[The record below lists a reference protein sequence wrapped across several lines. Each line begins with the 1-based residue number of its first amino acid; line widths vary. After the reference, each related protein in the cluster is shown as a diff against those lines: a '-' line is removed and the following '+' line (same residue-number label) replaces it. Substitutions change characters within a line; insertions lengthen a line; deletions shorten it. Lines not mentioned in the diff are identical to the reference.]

1 MDLVSGR
8 KMLLADDS
16 ITIQKV
22 VDLTFA
28 DEGME
33 VTTVS
38 NGEQAIQKLE
48 EIAPDIVLADV
59 FMPGRNGY
67 EVCEH
72 IKRDERF
79 RHIPV
84 MLLVGSFEPFDE
96 AEARRVGADDFLTK
110 PFQSIRQLVSKVG
123 ALLSGREDEAT
134 TRDLKLPEEAARA
147 ARQAGAQPTELSMA
161 NTAPLQRD
169 MLDTLEPETD
179 EQEVAGHASFDD
191 QMIEAAPATRFS
203 GGSFDADRQLR
214 PTAPLHSEE
223 FEEMKINSA
232 ELETPSS
239 HLQETIRNFTF
250 EESALDPSS
259 RQPASPPPPPAQP
272 PAPYMAQAAAAD
284 EALLDLGDFEAP
296 GAGAAAEA
304 DDFILD
310 LQDEAPQAQP
320 APPPTD
326 MVAPLADDPG
336 SATLVDF
343 HEEMAEATAPQAEE
357 LSAGTQAA
365 VEEQSMESAPVEEA
379 DEEAESQVAELQV
392 GEAQVAESQ
401 IAEPSDFDPH
411 ATLQEIQEAPS
422 TSTVEPPE
430 AEAVADAPPVAVDRE
445 EAIETG
451 SAAATAVSQISLDQ
465 LSPEV
470 IDAIARRAVEQ
481 LSERV
486 VQEIAWEVVPQLAEL
501 LIKQRLEEE
510 KKK

>member
-22 VDLTFA
+22 IDLTFA
-28 DEGME
+28 DEGMQ

-110 PFQSIRQLVSKVG
+110 PFQSIRQLVNKVG
-123 ALLSGREDEAT
+123 ALLSGREDEGT
-134 TRDLKLPEEAARA
+134 TRDLKLPAEAARA
-147 ARQAGAQPTELSMA
+147 AANQANAKPTELSMA
-161 NTAPLQRD
+161 DTAPLHPD
-169 MLDTLEPETD
+169 MLDTLEPQHE
-179 EQEVAGHASFDD
+179 EQDVAGHASFDD
-191 QMIEAAPATRFS
+191 QMIESSPASSFKS
-203 GGSFDADRQLR
+203 SAGSSSDVERQLR
-214 PTAPLHSEE
+214 PTAPLHAEE
-223 FEEMKINSA
+223 FEEVKLKVA
-232 ELETPSS
+232 EQTPSS
-239 HLQETIRNFTF
+239 HLQETIRNFNF
-250 EESALDPSS
+250 EEIDPAPSIS
-259 RQPASPPPPPAQP
+259 KAAPLAPS

-284 EALLDLGDFEAP
+284 EALLDLGDIEAP
-296 GAGAAAEA
+296 RAAAEA

-310 LQDEAPQAQP
+310 LQDEAP
-320 APPPTD
+320 PPSET
-326 MVAPLADDPG
+326 VAPSADDTG
-336 SATLVDF
+336 SAMLVDF
-343 HEEMAEATAPQAEE
+343 QEEMIEVAPQAEE
-357 LSAGTQAA
+357 FSAAEPEA
-365 VEEQSMESAPVEEA
+365 VEEQQHTGAAYVEEMSPVEEA
-379 DEEAESQVAELQV
+379 APSASESQVS
-392 GEAQVAESQ
+392 ES
-401 IAEPSDFDPH
+401 PDFDPH
-411 ATLQEIQEAPS
+411 ATLQELQEAPPVS
-422 TSTVEPPE
+422 IVEPTQE
-430 AEAVADAPPVAVDRE
+430 AGATADAERE
-445 EAIETG
+445 EAVETG
-451 SAAATAVSQISLDQ
+451 SATPAGDSQITLSQ

-470 IDAIARRAVEQ
+470 IDAIARRAVEH

-510 KKK
+510 KKQ

>member
-1 MDLVSGR
+1 MVSGR

-28 DEGME
+28 DEGMQ

-59 FMPGRNGY
+59 FMPGRSGY

-134 TRDLKLPEEAARA
+134 TQDLKLPAESAHAANQA
-147 ARQAGAQPTELSMA
+147 ASAKPTELSMA
-161 NTAPLQRD
+161 DTAPLQRD
-169 MLDTLEPETD
+169 LLDTIEPERE
-179 EQEVAGHASFDD
+179 EQAVTGHASFDD
-191 QMIEAAPATRFS
+191 QMIEAASASNYKKS
-203 GGSFDADRQLR
+203 GASSSPDGDRQMQ
-214 PTAPLHSEE
+214 PTAPLRAEE
-223 FEEMKINSA
+223 FEELKIKSA
-232 ELETPSS
+232 ELETPPG
-239 HLQETIRNFTF
+239 HLRETIQNFTF
-250 EESALDPSS
+250 EEIEAAPSS
-259 RQPASPPPPPAQP
+259 NKPTPAAQT

-284 EALLDLGDFEAP
+284 EALLDLGDIEAP
-296 GAGAAAEA
+296 GAAAEA

-310 LQDEAPQAQP
+310 FQDEAPPSQP
-320 APPPTD
+320 AQQP
-326 MVAPLADDPG
+326 VAPLSDVDVLSDDDLG
-336 SATLVDF
+336 STTLVDYQ
-343 HEEMAEATAPQAEE
+343 EEMIEAAPQAEE
-357 LSAGTQAA
+357 FSAATQAA
-365 VEEQSMESAPVEEA
+365 AEEQHAAAAPVGEFA
-379 DEEAESQVAELQV
+379 SV
-392 GEAQVAESQ
+392 GEAEPQVFET
-401 IAEPSDFDPH
+401 PDFDPH
-411 ATLQEIQEAPS
+411 ATFQEIREAS
-422 TSTVEPPE
+422 SSSMVEPPQAGGVID
-430 AEAVADAPPVAVDRE
+430 AEPVADDRRN
-445 EAIETG
+445 AFETG
-451 SAAATAVSQISLDQ
+451 DAAAMAATGVSQITLDQ

-486 VQEIAWEVVPQLAEL
+486 IQEIAWEVVPQLAEL

-510 KKK
+510 RKP